1 MNSKNDFSK
10 GSIISNILRLSVPM
24 TLAQLVNVLYNIVDR
39 IYIGRMGSEPSLQL
53 TGLGVCLPIIT
64 IVTAFANLIGM
75 GGAPLFSIKRGGGDE
90 KEAQMILGNSFT
102 MLWIF
107 GIALTVIIF
116 IVKRPLLMMLGA
128 SSSTLPYAD
137 EYLSIYLLGNTA
149 VMLSLGLNSFINAQG
164 FGGIGMITVIIGAGI
179 NIFLDPIFIYKLG
192 IKGAALATVISQ
204 TAAAL
209 WTLKFLTGRKAAVK
223 LTIASM
229 KCSFARLRK
238 ILFLGLSG
246 FTMAVTNSAVQIACN
261 ASLQKYGSDVYIG
274 VMTIINSIREVVTMP
289 VMGLTNSAQPI
300 IGFNYGAGE
309 NGRVKATIK
318 FMSAVVIVYT
328 VFMWIV
334 ISLFPK
340 TLMGIFTSD
349 VNLINAGITSMHIY
363 FFGFFLMAMQ
373 FCGQTVFTGIG
384 RAKQAIFFSIFRKGI
399 IVIPLTLL
407 LPVWVGVQGVFLAE
421 PISNLIGGAA
431 CFTVMYVTVY
441 RKL

>member
-53 TGLGVCLPIIT
+53 TGLGVCLPVIT

-75 GGAPLFSIKRGGGDE
+75 GGAPLFSIKRGSGDE
-90 KEAQMILGNSFT
+90 KESQMILGNCFT

-107 GIALTVIIF
+107 GILLTVIIF
-116 IVKRPLLMMLGA
+116 AVKEPLLLLLGA

-137 EYLSIYLLGNTA
+137 EYLTIYLIGNTA

-179 NIFLDPIFIYKLG
+179 NILLDPIFIHKFG

-204 TAAAL
+204 TVAAL
-209 WTLKFLTGRKAAVK
+209 WTLKFLTGKKAVVR
-223 LTIASM
+223 LTFKSM
-229 KCSFARLRK
+229 KCSAKRVRK

-261 ASLQKYGSDVYIG
+261 ASLQKYGSDVYVG
-274 VMTIINSIREVVTMP
+274 VMTIINSVREVVTMP

-300 IGFNYGAGE
+300 IGFNYGAKE
-309 NGRVKATIK
+309 YGRVKEAIKYMSIILIGYTI
-318 FMSAVVIVYT
+318 
-328 VFMWIV
+328 FMWV
-334 ISLFPK
+334 IISIFPK
-340 TLMGIFTSD
+340 ALIGIFTAD
-349 VNLINAGITSMHIY
+349 VNLINAGVTSMHIY

-399 IVIPLTLL
+399 IVIPLTLI
-407 LPVWVGVQGVFLAE
+407 LPIWFGVHGVFLAE
-421 PISNLIGGAA
+421 PISNLIGGLA
-431 CFTVMYVTVY
+431 CFVTMYITVY